1 LTTIKFHPVSTA
13 RPFYGQWDY
22 CIKFYLRE
30 ATALRNTL
38 EAEEIEEIL
47 TQRARWRDEVQRRW
61 PQNAFVHGRKDI
73 APDTVVAC
81 QMFGQFLKARPE
93 PYKML
98 ISVDHVW
105 IYTNSTQLIQQI
117 HDLHYIIPVKLTQ
130 AVINKIPDVIQLQN
144 PQHTHRSYFRCR
156 KLVGNEKQNLRNF
169 LASQNNIRI
178 STGLQEWLDTHW
190 NRTQD
195 YYFVDHNSEQWLT
208 LLSLVAPGLIRRTL
222 PIVAK

>member
-1 LTTIKFHPVSTA
+1 LTQIKFRPVSTA
-13 RPFYGQWDY
+13 RLFYGQWMY

-38 EAEEIEEIL
+38 EAEEIETIL
-47 TQRARWRDEVQRRW
+47 EQRLKWRNEVQQRW
-61 PQNAFVHGRKDI
+61 PQNSFVHGRKDI
-73 APDTVVAC
+73 SQDTVVAC
-81 QMFGQFLKARPE
+81 QMFGQFLKAQSE

-105 IYTNSTQLIQQI
+105 IYTNSVGLVQRI
-117 HDLHYIIPVKLTQ
+117 HDLHYVMPIKLTQ
-130 AVINKIPDVIQLQN
+130 AVIDRQSGVIELHR

-156 KLVGNEKQNLRNF
+156 KLIGDQKEQLRNF
-169 LASQNNIRI
+169 LRSQTDIRT
-178 STGLQEWLDTHW
+178 SKGLEEWLDTHW

-195 YYFVDHNSEQWLT
+195 YYFVDHNGESWLT

-222 PIVAK
+222 PIIAK